1 MRTLPQDVAFLVRVP
16 LLSKRPPL
24 FYTLYILNKW
34 GITMSLSYL
43 TITFKPGKMFQDK
56 DSIKVSHSLYHHWN
70 LDAGQHLSLKIGK
83 KECLVA
89 VESASIPKDEI
100 HMEAGLFSYFQ
111 LAAEELRL
119 IARYAGR
126 DRRLTAGPVIGLMT
140 EINEEDEDV
149 SFRSVH
155 SFCGELQAGIEELGG
170 LFYVFHIKDFREGSL
185 SAYCWRNGSWVKET
199 VPFPTVIYNR
209 IHSRK
214 LESGK
219 YFGNFKYKL
228 QELDIPM
235 FNDCFLSKDLVYDI
249 LAGEDHMKPYLPETR
264 LLGARSLEDMLCQYQ
279 EVFIKPVNGSQG
291 RNIVRLSAAES
302 RLTASFSSAGTAH
315 EQKSFPDSAA
325 FLKWF
330 EPQLRRRM
338 YLIQEPIQLASL
350 NGRQLDFRVL
360 CHKGPQNSWR
370 ATSAVARVSAEQQFV
385 SNIARGGETMKPVK
399 ALSLVADRATA
410 VQQAALMKELA
421 IEAAGIISNASE
433 GLVGELGMDIGV
445 DQQGKLWIIEA
456 NSKPSKNFEE
466 ADQRI
471 RPSAKALIEY
481 FIWLSFQTASS

>member
-1 MRTLPQDVAFLVRVP
+1 
-16 LLSKRPPL
+16 
-24 FYTLYILNKW
+24 
-34 GITMSLSYL
+34 MSLSFL
-43 TITFKPGKMFQDK
+43 TITFVPGKMFQDK
-56 DSIKVSHSLYHHWN
+56 DAIKVSHSLYHYWS
-70 LDAGQHLSLKIGK
+70 LDADRDLTLKIGK
-83 KECLVA
+83 KERLVA
-89 VESASIPKDEI
+89 IEPASIPKDEI
-100 HMEAGLFSYFQ
+100 HMDSGLFSYFQ
-111 LAAEELRL
+111 LAEEDIRL
-119 IARYAGR
+119 IVQYAGG
-126 DRRLTAGPVIGLMT
+126 DRRLAAGPIIGLMT
-140 EINEEDEDV
+140 EPSEDHEEV

-155 SFCGELQAGIEELGG
+155 SFCGELQAGIEEFGG
-170 LFYVFHIKDFREGSL
+170 IFYVFHIKDFRESGL
-185 SAYCWRNGSWVKET
+185 SGYCWRDGRWVKEQ

-228 QELDIPM
+228 QELGIPM

-249 LAGEDHMKPYLPETR
+249 LAGEEHMKPYLPETR
-264 LLGARSLEDMLCQYQ
+264 LLGARTLENMLSRYH

-291 RNIVRLSAAES
+291 RNIVRLSLAENKLS
-302 RLTASFSSAGTAH
+302 ASFSSAGAKDAG
-315 EQKSFPDSAA
+315 KSFPDCAA
-325 FLKWF
+325 FFKWF
-330 EPQLRRRM
+330 EPQLRTRV
-338 YLIQEPIQLASL
+338 YLVQEPIQLASL

-370 ATSAVARVSAEQQFV
+370 ATSAVARISAEQQFV

-399 ALSLVADRATA
+399 ALTLIADKATA

-421 IEAAGIISNASE
+421 VEAAGIISNASE
-433 GLVGELGMDIGV
+433 GIVGELGMDLGI
-445 DQQGKLWIIEA
+445 DRQGKLWIIEA

-481 FIWLSFQTASS
+481 FIWLSFQAAKS